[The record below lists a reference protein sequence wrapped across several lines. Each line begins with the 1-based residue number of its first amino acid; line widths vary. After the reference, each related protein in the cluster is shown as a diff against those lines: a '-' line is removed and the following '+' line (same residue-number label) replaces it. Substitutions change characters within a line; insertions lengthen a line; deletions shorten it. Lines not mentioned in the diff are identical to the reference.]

1 MQIGLM
7 QIERKASFS
16 RCQRYRYQLR
26 RRWAGGEGQ
35 CVFIG
40 LNPSTA
46 DASVDDPTIRRC
58 MGFAQDWG
66 FNELIM
72 VNLFAYRTP
81 HPAILKQCDD
91 PVGSGN
97 RRALRRAVDGAQRI
111 VVAWGNH
118 GTHLDQASRF
128 AGIWAAHS
136 VHCFGLSKNR
146 QPLHPL
152 YQRRRAT
159 LKRYGEPNRPA

>member
-1 MQIGLM
+1 MN
-7 QIERKASFS
+7 IERKASFS
-16 RCQRYRYQLR
+16 RCRRYRYQLK
-26 RRWAGGEGQ
+26 RRWEDGDGS

-46 DASVDDPTIRRC
+46 DASTDDPTIRRC
-58 MGFAQDWG
+58 MGFAQNWG

-81 HPAILKQCDD
+81 HPSLLKKCDD

-97 RRALRRAVDGAQRI
+97 RQALRRACGSAQRI
-111 VVAWGNH
+111 VVAWGND
-118 GTHLDQASRF
+118 GAYLDQASKF
-128 AGIWAAHS
+128 AIIWAEHTLY
-136 VHCFGLSKNR
+136 CFGLSKND

-152 YQRRRAT
+152 YQRREAKLVKYT
-159 LKRYGEPNRPA
+159 QM